1 MEAFQLIIE
10 NLSTVLAGD
19 YPFTIEAVSLVS
31 GIKRY
36 EQVVLKIRNSS
47 VTAPAI
53 EYPVNGANSV
63 SLSSF
68 LRWEA
73 DANADNYE
81 ITLASDP
88 LFLEI
93 LETTIVESNFYK
105 SDLLMPNATYYWRVK
120 AINDCGE
127 SALSEADFTT
137 VVLDCGDFKSTDV
150 AISMDD
156 INTPYEMERM

>member
-1 MEAFQLIIE
+1 M
-10 NLSTVLAGD
+10 
-19 YPFTIEAVSLVS
+19 
-31 GIKRY
+31 
-36 EQVVLKIRNSS
+36 
-47 VTAPAI
+47 
-53 EYPVNGANSV
+53 
-63 SLSSF
+63 
-68 LRWEA
+68 EA

-137 VVLDCGDFKSTDV
+137 VVLDCEILNQLMSLFQWMTL
-150 AISMDD
+150 ILL
-156 INTPYEMERM
+156 

>member
-1 MEAFQLIIE
+1 MGSWIE
-10 NLSTVLAGD
+10 
-19 YPFTIEAVSLVS
+19 
-31 GIKRY
+31 
-36 EQVVLKIRNSS
+36 
-47 VTAPAI
+47 
-53 EYPVNGANSV
+53 
-63 SLSSF
+63 
-68 LRWEA
+68 
-73 DANADNYE
+73 ADNYE

-156 INTPYEMERM
+156 INTPYEMELYVAEDAIMLILILKYL